1 MTFPTQL
8 MVTTALVAATI
19 ALAPAAEARD
29 QIRIVGSSTVY
40 PFSTTVAEHFGKA
53 GKFKTPVVESTG
65 SGGGLK
71 LFCSGV
77 GPDFPDITNASRR
90 IEPTEVETCTKN
102 GVTAISEVVIGYD
115 GIVLANSNRGPHF
128 ALTRDQIYR
137 ALAKDVLV
145 NGKFEANPYKKWSDI
160 DKSLPDIEITVFGPA
175 PNHGTRDALLELV
188 MDPACGKYA
197 EIKALDKD
205 AKKKACHMIR
215 EDGAF
220 IEVSESYNVTL
231 QKIEASTTALGVFG
245 FSYLDQNRDKVQAAT
260 VDGVEASFDTIAA
273 RSYPVSRPLYFY
285 VKAAHVGMIPGIK
298 EFVTEFTSEKA
309 WGKNG
314 YLSDIGLIPMPDGER
329 QDAAKKAVSFAPLKL

>member
-1 MTFPTQL
+1 MKFPTHL
-8 MVTTALVAATI
+8 MMTTALVAATL

-65 SGGGLK
+65 TGGGLK

-90 IEPTEVETCTKN
+90 IEPSEVETCAKG
-102 GVTAISEVVIGYD
+102 GVTAITEVVVGYD
-115 GIVLANSNRGPHF
+115 GIVFANSNQGPTF
-128 ALTRDQIYR
+128 TLTRDQIYR
-137 ALAKDVLV
+137 ALAKDVPV
-145 NGKFEANPYKKWSDI
+145 DGKLEANPYKKWSDI
-160 DKSLPDIEITVFGPA
+160 DKGLPDIEIQVFGPA

-188 MDPACGKYA
+188 MDPACGKHA

-231 QKIEASTTALGVFG
+231 QKIEASPTALGVFG
-245 FSYLDQNRDKVQAAT
+245 FSYLDQNRDKVKAAT
-260 VDGVEASFDTIAA
+260 VDGIEATFETIAG
-273 RSYPVSRPLYFY
+273 RTYPVSRPLYFY
-285 VKAAHVGMIPGIK
+285 VKNAHVGMIPGIK
-298 EFVTEFTSEKA
+298 EFVSEFVSDKA
-309 WGKNG
+309 SGKTG
-314 YLSDIGLIPMPDGER
+314 YLSEIGLIPMPDAEHK
-329 QDAAKKAVSFAPLKL
+329 DEAKKAVSFSPLKL